1 MLKRK
6 GRFYVCSKLIEDSP
20 ETVLLA
26 LKDVLVL
33 KADYN
38 VFTDK
43 YEFWALSTLFDEV
56 AEGHEIPLYDIEIIE
71 INGKAVA
78 SIAERLA

>member
-26 LKDVLVL
+26 
-33 KADYN
+33 
-38 VFTDK
+38 
-43 YEFWALSTLFDEV
+43 
-56 AEGHEIPLYDIEIIE
+56 
-71 INGKAVA
+71 